1 VPLPDQAG
9 KPVSNFSPHEVTL
22 LLKDWRRG
30 DQDALDRLI
39 PLVERELHRLAH
51 CYMARERGLTLQ
63 TTALV
68 NEAYLRLIDAREVEW
83 KDRVHFFS
91 ISANLMRRIL
101 VEFARARRSK
111 KRGGEGHKIEFDEA
125 LIASPER
132 NADLVA
138 VDEALERLATFDER
152 AAKVVEL
159 RFFGD
164 LSVEET
170 AEALGVSDKTVMRDW
185 QLAKVWLL
193 RELKRGD
200 ASG

>member
-1 VPLPDQAG
+1 VNN
-9 KPVSNFSPHEVTL
+9 VSPREVTL

-30 DQDALDRLI
+30 DQGALDRLI

-51 CYMARERGLTLQ
+51 CYMVRERGVTLQ

-68 NEAYLRLIDAREVEW
+68 NEAYVRLIDAREVEW

-91 ISANLMRRIL
+91 ISANVMRRIL

-111 KRGGEGHKIEFDEA
+111 KRGGEGHKVEFDES
-125 LIASPER
+125 LLVSPER
-132 NADLVA
+132 DADLVA
-138 VDEALERLATFDER
+138 VDEALERLATFDQR

-159 RFFGD
+159 RFFGG

-170 AEALGVSDKTVMRDW
+170 AEALGISDKTVMRDW

>member
-1 VPLPDQAG
+1 
-9 KPVSNFSPHEVTL
+9 VSNVSPHEVTL

-39 PLVERELHRLAH
+39 PLVEHELHRLAH
-51 CYMARERGLTLQ
+51 RYMVREHAGVTLQ

-68 NEAYLRLIDAREVEW
+68 NEAYLRLIDAKQVDW

-101 VEFARARRSK
+101 VEFARARSSK
-111 KRGGEGHKIEFDEA
+111 KRGGQAHKVEFQDG
-125 LIASPER
+125 LIPSPGR
-132 NADLVA
+132 DADLVA
-138 VDEALERLATFDER
+138 VDEALERLASFDAR

-159 RFFGD
+159 RFFGG
-164 LSVEET
+164 LSVDET
-170 AEALGVSDKTVMRDW
+170 AEALGISDKTVMRDW

-193 RELKRGD
+193 RELKRE
-200 ASG
+200 